1 MAGIRL
7 SRLRSL
13 SISLYSSSKPPS
25 LPLYNSH
32 MQIAKSADQNYVRPS
47 YAYVD
52 SFYDKRETQSAVKF
66 MSTHIKFVPSDP
78 LADVCFP
85 KTNTMSALSPT
96 SLTLHFRSVFP
107 FVSISPVL
115 RHQSCSLSFSSKA
128 DKSVESEV
136 SAVSGGGKVDVS
148 NNDVIGSDWI
158 DKVKDAWH
166 SAVDAIGY
174 TGQKAKEASNE
185 LKPHIEQL
193 VDTYPYLKDVVVPV
207 GFTLTGTV
215 LAWVVLPRLL
225 RRFHNYAMQTSV
237 LPSGSLLGDQVPYEK
252 SFWGALEDPVRYLIT
267 FMAFSQIG
275 MMVAP
280 STIASQYITQ
290 AWRGAAILSFVWFLY
305 RWKTNILA
313 RALAAQ
319 NLAGID
325 KEKLL
330 TMDKVTSVGLFVIG
344 LMALAEACG
353 VAVQSFLTV
362 GGIGGVA
369 TAFAA
374 RDILGNVLSGLSMQF
389 AKPFSLGDTIKA
401 GSVEGQ
407 VVEMGLTN
415 TTLLNSEKFPVL
427 VPNSLFS
434 SQVIVNKSRAQ
445 WRAVV
450 TKIPLQIENIDK
462 IPQISDDIKSML
474 LSNSKV
480 FLGKEAP
487 YCFLSHIES
496 SFAELTVGCNLRH
509 MSKDELY
516 AAQQDIL
523 LQSVHIIKKN
533 GATLGNTFQST
544 TSQ

>member
-13 SISLYSSSKPPS
+13 LNSLYSSSKPTS
-25 LPLYNSH
+25 LPSYNSYLKLTR
-32 MQIAKSADQNYVRPS
+32 IADQNYVRPF
-47 YAYVD
+47 YASFD
-52 SFYDKRETQSAVKF
+52 SFYNKRESQSAAKV
-66 MSTHIKFVPSDP
+66 MNTHIKVLVSDS
-78 LADVCFP
+78 LADTCFH
-85 KTNTMSALSPT
+85 KTNPMPALYST
-96 SLTLHFRSVFP
+96 SSTLRFRSVFP

-136 SAVSGGGKVDVS
+136 SAASGGGEVDVS
-148 NNDVIGSDWI
+148 NSGVIASDWV

-166 SAVDAIGY
+166 NAVDAIGY
-174 TGQKAKEASNE
+174 TGQKAKEASIE
-185 LKPHIEQL
+185 LKPHLEQL
-193 VDTYPYLKDVVVPV
+193 LDAHPYLKDVVVPV
-207 GFTLTGTV
+207 GFTLTATV

-237 LPSGSLLGDQVPYEK
+237 LPSVSLLGDQVPYEK
-252 SFWGALEDPVRYLIT
+252 GFWGALEDPVRYLIT

-280 STIASQYITQ
+280 TTIASQYIAQ
-290 AWRGAAILSFVWFLY
+290 AWRGAAILSFVWFLH
-305 RWKTNILA
+305 RWKTNVLG

-325 KEKLL
+325 REKLL
-330 TMDKVTSVGLFVIG
+330 AMDKFSSVGLFVIG

-353 VAVQSFLTV
+353 VAVQSVLTV

-389 AKPFSLGDTIKA
+389 WKPFSLGDTIKA
-401 GSVEGQ
+401 GSIEGQ
-407 VVEMGLTN
+407 VVEMGFTS
-415 TTLLNSEKFPVL
+415 TTLLNAEKFPVL

-450 TKIPLQIENIDK
+450 TKIPLQIEDLDK
-462 IPQISDDIKSML
+462 IPEISNDIKSML
-474 LSNSKV
+474 WSNSKV

-487 YCFLSHIES
+487 YCFLSYIES
-496 SFAELTVGCNLRH
+496 SYAELTVGCN
-509 MSKDELY
+509 
-516 AAQQDIL
+516 
-523 LQSVHIIKKN
+523 IKI
-533 GATLGNTFQST
+533 
-544 TSQ
+544 